1 MKVNI
6 KLWISIIISMVFVVL
21 IFYEV
26 DFNKTEQALRD
37 ADYIYLPF
45 AVVLSIVTNIL
56 RTYRWKY
63 VINPIKKISTHSL
76 FSGVAIGYM
85 ANNLLPA
92 RLGEFVRAYM
102 MGKKEGISKSAT
114 LATIV
119 LERILDGLALL
130 FFLGIIAVL
139 FSLPLWIKQAGIAA
153 GAFFLFLSAFLIL
166 LLVKRTQ
173 GVQLIERFAGFF
185 SAKLAK
191 EAKRLLNLFLEG
203 LAVVNHG
210 KNIFMAFVF
219 SVIIWLVE
227 ASTYYIVGLS
237 FGINLP
243 VYVSLLVVVIVNIGI
258 LIPSAPGYI
267 GAFEFFCISALAI
280 FSIEQSVALSYAIVL
295 HAVLFIPITAIGIF
309 YFGKEN
315 LKFAEVTGMA
325 KIPPT
330 GI

>member
-1 MKVNI
+1 MKINI

-119 LERILDGLALL
+119 L
-130 FFLGIIAVL
+130 
-139 FSLPLWIKQAGIAA
+139 
-153 GAFFLFLSAFLIL
+153 
-166 LLVKRTQ
+166 
-173 GVQLIERFAGFF
+173 
-185 SAKLAK
+185 
-191 EAKRLLNLFLEG
+191 
-203 LAVVNHG
+203 
-210 KNIFMAFVF
+210 
-219 SVIIWLVE
+219 
-227 ASTYYIVGLS
+227 
-237 FGINLP
+237 
-243 VYVSLLVVVIVNIGI
+243 
-258 LIPSAPGYI
+258 
-267 GAFEFFCISALAI
+267 
-280 FSIEQSVALSYAIVL
+280 
-295 HAVLFIPITAIGIF
+295 
-309 YFGKEN
+309 
-315 LKFAEVTGMA
+315 
-325 KIPPT
+325 
-330 GI
+330 

>member
-1 MKVNI
+1 MKINI

-130 FFLGIIAVL
+130 FFLG
-139 FSLPLWIKQAGIAA
+139 
-153 GAFFLFLSAFLIL
+153 
-166 LLVKRTQ
+166 
-173 GVQLIERFAGFF
+173 
-185 SAKLAK
+185 
-191 EAKRLLNLFLEG
+191 
-203 LAVVNHG
+203 
-210 KNIFMAFVF
+210 
-219 SVIIWLVE
+219 
-227 ASTYYIVGLS
+227 
-237 FGINLP
+237 
-243 VYVSLLVVVIVNIGI
+243 
-258 LIPSAPGYI
+258 
-267 GAFEFFCISALAI
+267 
-280 FSIEQSVALSYAIVL
+280 
-295 HAVLFIPITAIGIF
+295 
-309 YFGKEN
+309 
-315 LKFAEVTGMA
+315 
-325 KIPPT
+325 
-330 GI
+330 